1 MVVVTHGI
9 VYSKPNEADLSTAPV
24 SARVLILVVIIV
36 VVVSILLAHCVSD
49 KRISDM
55 CDCGKQDG
63 S

>member
-9 VYSKPNEADLSTAPV
+9 VYSKPDETDLSAAPV
-24 SARVLILVVIIV
+24 SARVLILVVII

-49 KRISDM
+49 KRISDI
-55 CDCGKQDG
+55 CDCRKQDG